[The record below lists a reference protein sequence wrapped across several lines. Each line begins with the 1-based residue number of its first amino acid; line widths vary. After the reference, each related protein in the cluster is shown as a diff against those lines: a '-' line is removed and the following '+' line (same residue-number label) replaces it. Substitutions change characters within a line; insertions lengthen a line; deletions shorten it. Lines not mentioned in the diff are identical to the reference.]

1 MSTQSSSAPEPARHA
16 TSTAA
21 SPAVGLVGLIAVIV
35 GGILTVVGFLGG
47 IDAGLNGS
55 GNGAALYTG
64 LFIVGGL
71 LVLAGLVLAIV
82 RLVKGPN
89 RVLSVVTIV
98 LALLPVI
105 AAIVLWI
112 AAILAS

>member
-1 MSTQSSSAPEPARHA
+1 MSTVSSNTPEPVRHA

-21 SPAVGLVGLIAVIV
+21 SPALGLIGLIAVIV

-47 IDAGLNGS
+47 IDAALSGS

-64 LFIVGGL
+64 LFILGGL
-71 LVLAGLVLAIV
+71 LVIAGLILAIV
-82 RLVKGPN
+82 RLVKGRN

-105 AAIVLWI
+105 AAILLRI
-112 AAILAS
+112 AAIGAS